1 LSDPTPAV
9 PPLEREIKV
18 PVGDLEPVRQRLV
31 ALGATLEQAM
41 GLERNWVLDRS
52 GPSSGP
58 GVELLSSGQ
67 LLRLREDARG
77 ARLTYKGRV
86 RFEGGAGTVK
96 VREEREV
103 RVAPGVETLAILRA
117 LGFEVVRRYEKRR
130 EEWHLHGAA
139 VALDD
144 TPLGSFVEV
153 EGGSPEEVARALG
166 LDPAR
171 AARGS
176 YLALWEEHRR
186 SRPEAGRDMMVD
198 AATRE
203 V

>member
-1 LSDPTPAV
+1 MSATKPAE

-18 PVGDLEPVRQRLV
+18 PVGDLEPVRRRLV
-31 ALGATLEQAM
+31 ALGAVLELPM
-41 GLERNWVLDRS
+41 GFERNWVLDRR

-58 GVELLSSGQ
+58 GVELLASGQ
-67 LLRLREDARG
+67 LLRVREDARG
-77 ARLTYKGRV
+77 ARLTYKGPV
-86 RFEGGAGTVK
+86 RYEGAAGTVK

-103 RVAPGVETLAILRA
+103 AVAPGDETIAILRA
-117 LGFEVVRRYEKRR
+117 LGYEVVRRYEKRR
-130 EEWHLHGAA
+130 EEWRHGGAS

-144 TPLGSFVEV
+144 TPLGAFVEV
-153 EGGSPEEVARALG
+153 EGGKPEDVARELG

-186 SRPEAGRDMMVD
+186 AHPEAGRDMVFP